1 MADSWRDSINAN
13 DVQSIVVNVLNH
25 PQFRSLI
32 TDVVETSGQLA
43 PDPKPLE
50 FLDPKRLDNGVN
62 LGLNGPRNGPVVQV
76 HTTIRIR
83 QSSANVNATSNSS
96 IAQLHSSPVAEFNA
110 IC

>member
-43 PDPKPLE
+43 PLE

-83 QSSANVNATSNSS
+83 QSSANVNATSNNSS
-96 IAQLHSSPVAEFNA
+96 IAQSHSSPVAEFNA